1 LFSIETLAISN
12 IQLVAMFHLADTLCE
27 NCGTSNVMVRLKDAF
42 VLHVVP
48 HGVFYA
54 NRMEVSNVQLES
66 SHATM
71 AKLHD
76 LST

>member
-12 IQLVAMFHLADTLCE
+12 IQLVAMFRLADTLCE
-27 NCGTSNVMVRLKDAF
+27 NYGTSNVMVRLKDAF
-42 VLHVVP
+42 VPPTIP
-48 HGVFYA
+48 HGVFYV
-54 NRMEVSNVQLES
+54 NCMEVSKVQLES
-66 SHATM
+66 WHATM

>member
-1 LFSIETLAISN
+1 
-12 IQLVAMFHLADTLCE
+12 
-27 NCGTSNVMVRLKDAF
+27 VMVRLKDAF

-48 HGVFYA
+48 HGVFYV